1 MGFLLL
7 TYLSNKKIMKRVIK
21 LTEKDLS
28 KLTKKVVTELERVYG
43 HSEIDKLYSR
53 LGDDEDVQL
62 DDSSGELSGK
72 IAKKID
78 IVIDMLEQGIRKKDW
93 GIVSRALSYLEIKF

>member
-1 MGFLLL
+1 M
-7 TYLSNKKIMKRVIK
+7 KKVVKI
-21 LTEKDLS
+21 TEKDLS

-72 IAKKID
+72 ITKKVD
-78 IVIDMLEQGIRKKDW
+78 IVIDLLEQGIRKKDW
-93 GIVSRALSYLEIKF
+93 VKVSRALSYLETKF

>member
-1 MGFLLL
+1 MR
-7 TYLSNKKIMKRVIK
+7 KVEK

-28 KLTKKVVTELERVYG
+28 KLVKKIVTENERVYG
-43 HSEIDKLYSR
+43 HSEIDKLYSKI
-53 LGDDEDVQL
+53 GDDEDVQL

-72 IAKKID
+72 ITKKVD
-78 IVIDMLEQGIRKKDW
+78 VVKDMLKQGLRKKDW

>member
-1 MGFLLL
+1 M
-7 TYLSNKKIMKRVIK
+7 KKVVKI
-21 LTEKDLS
+21 TEKDLS

-72 IAKKID
+72 ITKKVD
-78 IVIDMLEQGIRKKDW
+78 IVIDLLEQGIRKKDW
-93 GIVSRALSYLEIKF
+93 VKVSRALSY

>member
-1 MGFLLL
+1 M
-7 TYLSNKKIMKRVIK
+7 KKVVKI
-21 LTEKDLS
+21 TEKDLS

-43 HSEIDKLYSR
+43 HSEIEKLYSR

-72 IAKKID
+72 ITKKID
-78 IVIDMLEQGIRKKDW
+78 IVIDLLEMGLRKKDW
-93 GIVSRALSYLEIKF
+93 AKVSRALSYLETKF